1 MKGPLTGLRSWL
13 TQRATAVYL
22 AGFSLFLLTH
32 LLWDRP
38 VTFDAWRNWVLSP
51 GVRVTMALFFI
62 ALLLHA
68 WVGVRDVILDYV
80 NPLAI
85 RLSLLAIL
93 ASGLLAT
100 AIWLA
105 DILLAHP

>member
-1 MKGPLTGLRSWL
+1 VKGPLTGLRAWL
-13 TQRATAVYL
+13 TQRATALYL

-32 LLWDRP
+32 FLWDRP
-38 VTFDAWRNWVLSP
+38 ATFDAWRNWVLSP
-51 GVRVTMALFFI
+51 GIRVTMALFFI

-85 RLSLLAIL
+85 RLSLLAVL

-100 AIWLA
+100 GIWLA
-105 DILLAHP
+105 VILLAHP

>member
-32 LLWDRP
+32 LLWERP
-38 VTFDAWRNWVLSP
+38 ASFDAWRNWVLSP
-51 GVRVTMALFFI
+51 GVRVTTGVFFM

-80 NPLAI
+80 NSLTI
-85 RLSLLAIL
+85 RLSLLAML
-93 ASGLLAT
+93 ASALLGT
-100 AIWLA
+100 GIWLA
-105 DILLAHP
+105 EILLAHP